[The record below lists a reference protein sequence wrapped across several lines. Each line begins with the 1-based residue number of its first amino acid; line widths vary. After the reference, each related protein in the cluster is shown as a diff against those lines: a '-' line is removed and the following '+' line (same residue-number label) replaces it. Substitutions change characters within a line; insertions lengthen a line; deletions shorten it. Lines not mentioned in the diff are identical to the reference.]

1 MRYCS
6 LSLSV
11 KLHTDTRLEK
21 FIGGFKFLKEALL
34 LVCHTV
40 VLCVITQRSSSQTG
54 ALCDDTKDSCVADYT
69 SLGEFLIFSMYNP

>member
-21 FIGGFKFLKEALL
+21 FIGGFKFLIEARL
-34 LVCHTV
+34 LVCYTV
-40 VLCVITQRSSSQTG
+40 VLCVITQRSCLWG
-54 ALCDDTKDSCVADYT
+54 GVLCDDTKDSCVADYT
-69 SLGEFLIFSMYNP
+69 TLGEFLIFSMYNP